1 MAVRFDASGEVVYRS
16 TSLPAS
22 TNFSVCGWFS
32 RSGSGG
38 DLWETV
44 CGLTDGSALLVLYGA
59 DYNAGSGTPSLD
71 TTSSSTSTFGS
82 VTANNTPY
90 AWAITCSGTG
100 AGTFIGYV
108 RAANSST
115 WSSTSL
121 AGLSFTPNRLDLGYN
136 NRYSSETLN
145 GRIWNVKAWDRVL
158 TANELLVETVYRRPM
173 FPSSLHAWWPL
184 VAHTDLADY
193 SGAGRGLS
201 SSGTISTESDLWKP
215 WKPGARIYSLA
226 AGGGGSTYNED
237 VSEAGSA
244 TDSMDR
250 IAMLAAAASEAAS
263 ATDSVARTIVAI
275 VAASESAT
283 AVDTPAAAVTTD
295 TAASESTTASDAV
308 DWGAAVYDKDQ
319 ADSATAAD
327 QASSTATMGAAQ
339 SEPATATDAPASTVI
354 ALAEVNETAS
364 GSDVVASGAA
374 SYTVEIVEAATAA
387 DAASAI
393 VSAIAALSEA
403 LSAAESVTVNLVMGA
418 AASEAASATDATN
431 WGGAVYSVS
440 ASESATLGDAVAS
453 ALEALAAMQESA
465 SAGETFTAILTA
477 GAALLE
483 AATASEIATSAWQT
497 TALLTETAVAAD
509 TVAESAGGVMSAS
522 ISEAA
527 SASDTIT
534 VQYIA
539 GFVAITVAPQ
549 RRLTA
554 GAVRTANL
562 NAGDRP
568 ANRPGRGR

>member
-59 DYNAGSGTPSLD
+59 DYNAGSGAPSLD

-100 AGTFIGYV
+100 AGTFSGYV

-145 GRIWNVKAWDRVL
+145 GRIWNVKVWDRVL

-226 AGGGGSTYNED
+226 A
-237 VSEAGSA
+237 
-244 TDSMDR
+244 
-250 IAMLAAAASEAAS
+250 
-263 ATDSVARTIVAI
+263 
-275 VAASESAT
+275 
-283 AVDTPAAAVTTD
+283 
-295 TAASESTTASDAV
+295 
-308 DWGAAVYDKDQ
+308 
-319 ADSATAAD
+319 
-327 QASSTATMGAAQ
+327 
-339 SEPATATDAPASTVI
+339 
-354 ALAEVNETAS
+354 
-364 GSDVVASGAA
+364 ASGAA
-374 SYTVEIVEAATAA
+374 SVSSAGAI
-387 DAASAI
+387 ASAQAFGTATLTRTSVASVTGTGI
-393 VSAIAALSEA
+393 ASSEAFGTATVTRVNLQSVSGAGAIASAEA
-403 LSAAESVTVNLVMGA
+403 FGTATFTGSTNLTLYPSGI
-418 AASEAASATDATN
+418 ASAEAFGTATVTKTQVETVS
-431 WGGAVYSVS
+431 GAGAIASAEAFGTATVTRTKLDSVS
-440 ASESATLGDAVAS
+440 AAGAIASAEAFGTATLTRSQVAS
-453 ALEALAAMQESA
+453 VSVTGIASAEAFGTQVITWRKTVSPSGIASTETFGTAVVSTNNPQILPSGIGSAEVFGTPVLSA
-465 SAGETFTAILTA
+465 SYPEQIIVPGIASAEAFGTSTFTRY
-477 GAALLE
+477 G
-483 AATASEIATSAWQT
+483 
-497 TALLTETAVAAD
+497 
-509 TVAESAGGVMSAS
+509 AESIIAAG
-522 ISEAA
+522 IA
-527 SASDTIT
+527 SAEAFGNPILGSAMATGDELPILVGMTLD
-534 VQYIA
+534 
-539 GFVAITVAPQ
+539 G
-549 RRLTA
+549 
-554 GAVRTANL
+554 NL
-562 NAGDRP
+562 IILA
-568 ANRPGRGR
+568 